1 MMPFNSYYQ
10 AAGVTMPSSNGG
22 GGGGRNHH
30 RHNGGGGG
38 HHHNNGEMSLEQ
50 QQHLLSKEINFEPSK
65 TLFLGDLSYFCTEEE
80 LFSLFATYGSIT
92 SIKVQRGVSGEPLL
106 HGYIVFHSPLSAR
119 QALLEV
125 DGIAFM
131 GRNIR

>member
-1 MMPFNSYYQ
+1 MMSFNSYYQ
-10 AAGVTMPSSNGG
+10 AAGVPIPGG
-22 GGGGRNHH
+22 GGGGRGNH
-30 RHNGGGGG
+30 RHNGGGGGGG
-38 HHHNNGEMSLEQ
+38 HHHNNGEMTLEQ
-50 QQHLLSKEINFEPSK
+50 QQHLLAKEINFEPTK
-65 TLFLGDLSYFCTEEE
+65 TLFLGDLSYFCTEDD
-80 LFSLFATYGSIT
+80 LFSLFAAYGSVT